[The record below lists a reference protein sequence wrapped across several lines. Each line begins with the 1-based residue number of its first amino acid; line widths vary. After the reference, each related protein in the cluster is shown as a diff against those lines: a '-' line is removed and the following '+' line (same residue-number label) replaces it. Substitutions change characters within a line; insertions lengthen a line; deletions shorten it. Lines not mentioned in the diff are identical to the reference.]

1 MDLRLPN
8 VGDVVTCKYFDAL
21 HPEKAWMCFD
31 IDHERRVCEF
41 RTYYA
46 NRMTSSRRVDFY
58 EIDMMLTEGIMIV
71 VYPTS
76 VQYQIA
82 EKT

>member
-8 VGDVVTCKYFDAL
+8 VGDVVMCKYFDAI
-21 HPEKAWMCFD
+21 HPEKAWMCSD
-31 IDHERRVCEF
+31 LDYKNSSCEF

-46 NRMTSSRRVDFY
+46 NRMISSRRVDFY
-58 EIDMMLTEGIMIV
+58 EVDMMLTKGIMTI

-76 VQYQIA
+76 VQYQVA

>member
-8 VGDVVTCKYFDAL
+8 IGDVVTCKYFDAL

-31 IDHERRVCEF
+31 IDYERRACEF

-46 NRMTSSRRVDFY
+46 DRMTSSRRVDFY
-58 EIDMMLTEGIMIV
+58 EIDMMLTEGIMTI
-71 VYPTS
+71 VYPAFGP
-76 VQYQIA
+76 VQIA